1 MSIGYVVSMEGREMT
16 KQQAISLMIL
26 ENVTNGMSL
35 EEAFDAVL
43 GAGAFEKLA
52 GEIYEELRK

>member
-1 MSIGYVVSMEGREMT
+1 MT

-26 ENVTNGMSL
+26 ENVKNGMSL

-43 GAGAFEKLA
+43 GAGSYEKLA